1 MIINREIGRC
11 QMTIVFVALLYTNKR
26 TEPPSSF
33 PRGHSRNLAPCLAH
47 FGTHSFLI
55 GCSIAQVEKYF
66 ICICFFKTR
75 ARARLLK
82 WCVRPELRRDLGGIS
97 RRDRGTRH
105 GAHDFIVSAYKVR
118 ARLRG
123 VRLAC
128 VAAQRGPRLRRLR
141 CVPFFFFFLAIF
153 FFGDK

>member
-1 MIINREIGRC
+1 M
-11 QMTIVFVALLYTNKR
+11 
-26 TEPPSSF
+26 
-33 PRGHSRNLAPCLAH
+33 
-47 FGTHSFLI
+47 
-55 GCSIAQVEKYF
+55 
-66 ICICFFKTR
+66 
-75 ARARLLK
+75 
-82 WCVRPELRRDLGGIS
+82 RPELRRDLGGIS

-153 FFGDK
+153 FLYIYLLNPRARALIKVVRASGVAAGFRRDFAP